1 MLGSSSEGSS
11 NISGSGIG
19 ASAIIG
25 KESNIS
31 NSLLRPVLPFLVI
44 LNLPSAS
51 PRLVLSA
58 AGVPIEESMV
68 GNTGV
73 AEAADEFSATCGK
86 SEMNFK
92 ITVLE
97 CKNDDGESMVIAGM

>member
-1 MLGSSSEGSS
+1 MVGSSSEGSA
-11 NISGSGIG
+11 NVSGSGIG

-25 KESNIS
+25 KERNMSNIRR
-31 NSLLRPVLPFLVI
+31 RPVLPFLII
-44 LNLPSAS
+44 LNLP

-68 GNTGV
+68 GND
-73 AEAADEFSATCGK
+73 EAADEFSATCGK

-97 CKNDDGESMVIAGM
+97 RENDNAI